1 MTFPE
6 VVEYCAMEPEF
17 VKQFNRLTGS
27 HLFEDLKRAPI
38 TKMVDEATGYEEELK
53 KKQHEYMQEFISFVW
68 EVVWTRADL
77 RRD

>member
-6 VVEYCAMEPEF
+6 VVEYCAMEPDF
-17 VKQFNRLTGS
+17 VKQFNRLTDS

-38 TKMVDEATGYEEELK
+38 VKMIDEATGYQKELE
-53 KKQHEYMQEFISFVW
+53 KKQHEYMQKFISFVW
-68 EVVWTRADL
+68 DTVWIRVDL